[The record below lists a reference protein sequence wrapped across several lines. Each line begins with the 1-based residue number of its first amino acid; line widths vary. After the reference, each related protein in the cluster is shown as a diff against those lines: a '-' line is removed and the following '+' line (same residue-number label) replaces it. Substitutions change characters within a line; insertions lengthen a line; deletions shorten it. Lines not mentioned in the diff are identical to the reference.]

1 MLEDRLLMRQHQI
14 VIPEKLRPEI
24 LAAIHSGHQGI
35 HKCRE
40 HASSCVWWPRM
51 SRDLEELVYRCK
63 KTRYQQPFLHYCQNY
78 LGKRLEQ
85 TCFMDK
91 PHLLNHY

>member
-24 LAAIHSGHQGI
+24 LAAIHSGHQAI

-40 HASSCVWWPRM
+40 RASSCVWWPRM
-51 SRDLEELVYRCK
+51 SRDLEEL
-63 KTRYQQPFLHYCQNY
+63 
-78 LGKRLEQ
+78 
-85 TCFMDK
+85 
-91 PHLLNHY
+91 